1 MEELLDTNTINRQ
14 AAIEAVQRR
23 PMMLSKEKVLLI
35 NDLEKL
41 PSAQPMRGKWIC
53 TGSPDESWGMMYEC
67 SICGNHDYG
76 GNYCSYCGA
85 KMEDSEDEID

>member
-1 MEELLDTNTINRQ
+1 MDDLISRKQ
-14 AAIEAVQRR
+14 AIEAVQNRH
-23 PMMLSKEKVLLI
+23 MMLSKEKVLLI

-41 PSAQPMRGKWIC
+41 PLAEPKRGKWIC

-85 KMEDSEDEID
+85 KMEDSEDETD